1 MTCNG
6 GGAFVRDVLGVDGPY
21 ETMVAECPGCPAC
34 ITLDDLCR
42 PWGPGEAPPLDQ
54 LDRAHVELSDDRMA
68 WKLDGLVILPGFMDE
83 DMISFYERRWL
94 WCNGN
99 RPSGWPCDTPY
110 MHDDGARA
118 MCCDE
123 ALGDVLADI
132 IGEPCGVHLNLSGWR
147 STTRNWHQDG
157 YLNPD
162 TTADHYAAVWFALD
176 DIHPDAGPFE
186 YVPGSHREFG
196 VIRQDLML
204 DALGT
209 TPANPHWPRDSEAI
223 LTPLF
228 EQAIDE
234 RGMEV
239 RRFLAK
245 RGDVL
250 IWHPRLLHRGSM
262 PNDPTLERRSLI
274 AHYSGI
280 FHRPDMP
287 AAVQHG
293 AGWLFPIN
301 QDHGRCGA

>member
-1 MTCNG
+1 VT
-6 GGAFVRDVLGVDGPY
+6 AA
-21 ETMVAECPGCPAC
+21 T

-42 PWGPGEAPPLDQ
+42 PWGPGVAPWLDQ
-54 LDRAHVELSDDRMA
+54 LDRAHDVSHSEVLASWRD
-68 WKLDGLVILPGFMDE
+68 DGLIILEAARVDGVPLFDRSE
-83 DMISFYERRWL
+83 AYAEAWL
-94 WCNGN
+94 ADNAD
-99 RPSGWPCDTPY
+99 RPTGWPCDTPY
-110 MHDDGARA
+110 IHEPEVMRLCASVGSWLDA
-118 MCCDE
+118 
-123 ALGDVLADI
+123 I

-176 DIHPDAGPFE
+176 NISPDAGPFE

-204 DALGT
+204 DALST
-209 TPANPHWPRDSEAI
+209 TTANPMWPRDSEAI

-228 EQAIDE
+228 EAAIAE

-239 RRFLAK
+239 RQFVAK

-280 FHRPDMP
+280 HHRPDMP
-287 AAVQHG
+287 AALP
-293 AGWLFPIN
+293 AGGGWYFPIQ